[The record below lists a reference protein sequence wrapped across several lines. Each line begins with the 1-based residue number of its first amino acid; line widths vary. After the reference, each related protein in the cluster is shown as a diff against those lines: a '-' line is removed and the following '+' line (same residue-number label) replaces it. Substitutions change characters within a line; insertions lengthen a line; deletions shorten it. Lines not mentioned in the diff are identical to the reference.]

1 MKLIPGL
8 DCPNASYRTFVL
20 VALATLLPFAGAQ
33 AAGYKVLYSMQPNV
47 GVALLDSL
55 LIDKSGNLY
64 GTAYEGGSGSFCA
77 GNCGTVFELAANGTA
92 SALYNFIG
100 YPTDGGYS
108 KSNLIADKAGNFYGT
123 TTSDGANGAGAI
135 FKLASD
141 GTETLLYSFTD
152 GADGE
157 SPTSGLVA
165 DSSGNLYGTSS
176 VGISPNYGAVFKLAK
191 DGTFTVL
198 HTFADGSDGANPY
211 GGLVIDSSGNLY
223 GTTANAGNFSC
234 SGSGGCGTVFEI
246 TASGTFSVLYSFN
259 GGPNDCNG
267 PYDTLLRDKSGDLY
281 GTTYYGGDS
290 MGCIFKYAS
299 NGTETKLFSFSNAK
313 KTGEYPIGG
322 LVEDSSGNLYGTT
335 YGGGKKSYGVV
346 FEVSPKGK
354 ETVLH
359 EFAGGSDGKYPEA
372 SLIVGKKGEL
382 YGTTEEGGNGSG
394 CNFGCGTIFEI
405 KE

>member
-1 MKLIPGL
+1 MT
-8 DCPNASYRTFVL
+8 TFRPAT
-20 VALATLLPFAGAQ
+20 VAVAATALSLLLPRTHAEAKS
-33 AAGYKVLYSMQPNV
+33 YKVLYSMQPNI
-47 GVALLDSL
+47 GVSVLDSL
-55 LIDKSGNLY
+55 FMDKSGNLY

-77 GNCGTVFELAANGTA
+77 GNCGTVFELATNGTA

-100 YPTDGGYS
+100 YPTDGGYPE
-108 KSNLIADKAGNFYGT
+108 SNLIADKAGNFYGT

-135 FKLASD
+135 FKLTSD

-152 GADGE
+152 GDDGE

-165 DSSGNLYGTSS
+165 DSSGNLYGTTS
-176 VGISPNYGAVFKLAK
+176 VGISPNAGAVFELSKK
-191 DGTFTVL
+191 GKFTVL
-198 HTFADGSDGANPY
+198 HTFVDGAGDGDNPY

-223 GTTANAGNFSC
+223 GTTYDGGADSDDGTIYEIAAN
-234 SGSGGCGTVFEI
+234 
-246 TASGTFSVLYSFN
+246 GTFSVLHTFT
-259 GGPNDCNG
+259 GGPGDCNG
-267 PYDTLLRDKSGDLY
+267 PEDTLLLDPSGNLY

-290 MGCIFKYAS
+290 MGCIFEYAA
-299 NGTETKLFSFSNAK
+299 NGTETELFSFGNAK
-313 KTGEYPIGG
+313 KDGEYPVGG
-322 LVEDSSGNLYGTT
+322 LVEDAAGNLYGTT
-335 YGGGKKSYGVV
+335 YGGGKKGYGVV
-346 FEVSPKGK
+346 FEVSPTGK

-382 YGTTEEGGNGSG
+382 YGTTWEGGNGSG